1 MVDSALNVPT
11 NSYIAKLLRNFG
23 GTLHHIAEMHYQLQ
37 ARLDSIVA
45 SQNRVHAKVDF
56 LCGGK
61 NKKFSCNDTFSS
73 CGSTFENPVDFPEE
87 GITTVVTTRRPG
99 KQLPT
104 RSYEKQSKPPAQS
117 PEDSY
122 YRKFPPRQRDGP
134 AAVNLGA
141 HAGLN
146 NCNVNCYSNAIFQ
159 CIASCITFS
168 DFSPSE
174 NHPQFPLNHAFASL
188 MNSMIRGEESVDPS
202 FFMNLFTPLFRPQGM
217 VNGKEQEGMYYDC
230 P

>member
-1 MVDSALNVPT
+1 M
-11 NSYIAKLLRNFG
+11 
-23 GTLHHIAEMHYQLQ
+23 
-37 ARLDSIVA
+37 
-45 SQNRVHAKVDF
+45 HAKVDF

-61 NKKFSCNDTFSS
+61 NNQFSCNDTFSS
-73 CGSTFENPVDFPEE
+73 CENTFGNQFNFQEV
-87 GITTVVTTRRPG
+87 GITMELTTRSCG

-104 RSYEKQSKPPAQS
+104 RLNEKQSKPPAQS
-117 PEDSY
+117 PEEDYSY
-122 YRKFPPRQRDGP
+122 YRQFPPRLRDGP

-146 NCNVNCYSNAIFQ
+146 NSNVNCYSNAVFQ

-188 MNSMIRGEESVDPS
+188 MNSMIRGEESIDPS
-202 FFMNLFTPLFRPQGM
+202 FFMNLFTPLFWPQGI
-217 VNGKEQEGMYYDC
+217 VNGEERQGMYYDC